1 MDKKKCNKT
10 RFKNLKREYLNEG
23 NKNKKMR
30 DLLKQEVKES
40 LILNTLILY

>member
-1 MDKKKCNKT
+1 MDKKKYNKM
-10 RFKNLKREYLNEG
+10 RFKNLKREYLNER

-30 DLLKQEVKES
+30 DLLEQEVKES